1 MNNQIFSLI
10 GWRYLPDLVTGW
22 IQGIYYSLITRAGEP
37 KPLPGSSRYNRDRRR
52 IYIATVSIYL
62 IFTIYEAD
70 WEIRQEGDFY
80 QDLRLAQT
88 ATDREIKSR
97 FRRLAAL
104 HHPDKVGTRST
115 SSERYFVQLKLAQDI
130 LLDPVKRFAY
140 ERFGPAMLEWEHC
153 STKREYLVQ
162 GFFTELPRYFAAAL
176 GMYFFEYLGYVNTG
190 NFWRWFAFVSLG
202 LFELRTLS
210 SPYLPPLL
218 TQFLNPILTK
228 YTNHPPFLPF
238 QLLQLAHKVCVTLYI
253 ALSQIG
259 PFFQNA
265 ITGNPSEL
273 ALVKKLESLESKS
286 RSIDAEASRSLE
298 LEMTPFIRGS
308 NKLES
313 VKEKL
318 KDWLVQN
325 TVKMDPEVRDAVDKA
340 IRRRNQ
346 LSTKTG
352 N

>member
-10 GWRYLPDLVTGW
+10 GWRYLPDIVTGW

-52 IYIATVSIYL
+52 IYIATISIYL

-70 WEIRQEGDFY
+70 WEIRREGDFY

-140 ERFGPAMLEWEHC
+140 ERFGPAMLEWERC
-153 STKREYLVQ
+153 STKREYLGQ
-162 GFFTELPRYFAAAL
+162 GFFTELPRYLAAAL

-265 ITGNPSEL
+265 IAGNPSEL